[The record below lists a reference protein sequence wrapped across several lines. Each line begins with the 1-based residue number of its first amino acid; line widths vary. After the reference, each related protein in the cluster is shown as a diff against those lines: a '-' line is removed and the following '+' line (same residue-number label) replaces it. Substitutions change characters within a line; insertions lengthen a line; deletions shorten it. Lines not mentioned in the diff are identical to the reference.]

1 MTPSELN
8 HFTKTVF
15 SLIQKRH
22 HLKKISLNDC
32 ALNDDQLDEL
42 IPLLC
47 KFDWVTLN
55 GYQKISVYGWTT
67 LSTNLAKAGCKIN
80 RLELKITKHEDTNN
94 ARKTLKGIEELIQ
107 KPDCQ
112 INDKAIKAL
121 APGNDLVEMDYTP
134 NFLSVEIRGLSA
146 IKIQKQTIVKST
158 DIYVWLITN
167 MFMLLLS

>member
-32 ALNDDQLDEL
+32 ALNDDQLGEL

-67 LSTNLAKAGCKIN
+67 LSTNLAKVGCKIN

-121 APGNDLVEMDYTP
+121 ASGKDLVEMDYTP
-134 NFLSVEIRGLSA
+134 NFLSVEIKDVYLRS
-146 IKIQKQTIVKST
+146 KSKNKQ
-158 DIYVWLITN
+158 
-167 MFMLLLS
+167 LLSLQIFMSS

>member
-1 MTPSELN
+1 MTPSELK

-67 LSTNLAKAGCKIN
+67 LSTNLAKVGCKIN

-121 APGNDLVEMDYTP
+121 APGKDLVEMDYTQ
-134 NFLSVEIRGLSA
+134 NLLSVEIKDVYLRS
-146 IKIQKQTIVKST
+146 KSKSKQ
-158 DIYVWLITN
+158 
-167 MFMLLLS
+167 LLSVQIFMSG

>member
-32 ALNDDQLDEL
+32 ALNDDQLNEL

-67 LSTNLAKAGCKIN
+67 LSTNLAKVGCKIN

-121 APGNDLVEMDYTP
+121 APGKDLVEMDYTP
-134 NFLSVEIRGLSA
+134 NFLSVEFKDVYLQS
-146 IKIQKQTIVKST
+146 KSKSKQ
-158 DIYVWLITN
+158 
-167 MFMLLLS
+167 LLSLQIFMSG

>member
-32 ALNDDQLDEL
+32 ALNDDQLEEL

-67 LSTNLAKAGCKIN
+67 LSTNLAKVGCKIN

-121 APGNDLVEMDYTP
+121 APGKDLVEMDYTP
-134 NFLSVEIRGLSA
+134 NFLSVEIKDVYLQS
-146 IKIQKQTIVKST
+146 KSKSKQ
-158 DIYVWLITN
+158 
-167 MFMLLLS
+167 LLSLQIFMSG

>member
-67 LSTNLAKAGCKIN
+67 LSTNLAKVGCKIN

-112 INDKAIKAL
+112 INDKAIIAL
-121 APGNDLVEMDYTP
+121 APGKDLVEMDYTP
-134 NFLSVEIRGLSA
+134 NMLSVEIKDVYLQS
-146 IKIQKQTIVKST
+146 KSKSKQ
-158 DIYVWLITN
+158 
-167 MFMLLLS
+167 LLSLQIFMSG